1 MIAAWIRTG
10 RRTAAARGLREAHVG
25 LDPVLAEILAC
36 PADKGPLYYVG
47 DADLLYNPRLRCSYS
62 IDGGIPVL
70 LIDEA
75 TELDQPTAAALDERI
90 ASGEL
95 RPTFN
100 PDESASDGA

>member
-1 MIAAWIRTG
+1 M
-10 RRTAAARGLREAHVG
+10 G

-47 DADLLYNPRLRCSYS
+47 EADLLYNPRLGRTYG

-70 LIDEA
+70 LIDQAAEV
-75 TELDQPTAAALDERI
+75 DPSTAAALDERI

-95 RPTFN
+95 LPTYE
-100 PDESASDGA
+100 PDR